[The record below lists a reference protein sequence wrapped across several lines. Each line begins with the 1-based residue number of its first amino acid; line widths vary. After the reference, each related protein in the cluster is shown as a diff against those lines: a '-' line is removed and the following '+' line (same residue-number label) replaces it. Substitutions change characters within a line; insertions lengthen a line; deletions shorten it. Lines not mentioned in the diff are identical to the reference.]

1 MSAESGLQRLDSVNT
16 RLETS
21 GEQILALGLE
31 HRLVA
36 GAAEA
41 ARDTGL
47 VLDTFVTE
55 VARLRALDTGLLGEI
70 TTNMDTMQ
78 RLAASTARGGRQLR
92 QLETEVSSAEAAQ
105 LEASLAQLQLPI
117 MLPKLHLIT
126 LYCHQV
132 LVIKLFKIF
141 HVFTLHTIT

>member
-70 TTNMDTMQ
+70 TTNRDTMQ
-78 RLAASTARGGRQLR
+78 RLAASKARGGRQLSQHGEGR
-92 QLETEVSSAEAAQ
+92 PAAAPAGDRGEQ
-105 LEASLAQLQLPI
+105 RRGRAAGGQPGAAAVTNNVTKTSP
-117 MLPKLHLIT
+117 H
-126 LYCHQV
+126 H
-132 LVIKLFKIF
+132 VILSPSTCNKTF
-141 HVFTLHTIT
+141 

>member
-70 TTNMDTMQ
+70 TTNRDTMQ
-78 RLAASTARGGRQLR
+78 RLAANTARGGRQLR